1 MSGSGGKIGGEGG
14 KDAYRPRLEEEVVP
28 RAALEFARSF
38 PKFPECPW
46 KPYRSCFWAAILALV
61 QAQNNPELT
70 KFWDSLT
77 EVFFHNCCHGGHR
90 KKGTRWKS
98 TPQSLPAV
106 CQNDHEHLP
115 YQVHSENGTWSFD
128 TSSEAAY
135 LELLTQSVASA
146 SRIFWHPKSFLFAP
160 TQPQGSYSGCS
171 TSTAQKTPS
180 TYSRIRCCSLGAC
193 QYTHHY
199 ISEDH
204 PFFSAGRRFVIEQG
218 SKLRPI
224 DDGLEA
230 QLNSAYSSTIRLDL
244 QDADYVVALTL
255 ELGRTKS
262 LLGSA
267 RRLTCQK
274 RASNFPILP
283 THRDLAV
290 TFFRDRHGRTRY
302 YIPDAWMF
310 GSTAAVYAFNRVS
323 RSLWFLI
330 SVYLKVPAAVYFDD
344 YPMFSPEQTAQE
356 TDTLVSD
363 FRDLLGW
370 RHDRT
375 GPKGKPFAQ
384 SFDVLGLTLD
394 LSGLRNNHSVIL
406 KTKKGESTK
415 YLPRY
420 SRLRRWGS

>member
-46 KPYRSCFWAAILALV
+46 KPYRSWFWAAILALV

-262 LLGSA
+262 LLGLA

-274 RASNFPILP
+274 RASNFPSCPPIGTWQSP
-283 THRDLAV
+283 SSV
-290 TFFRDRHGRTRY
+290 TGMGEPGTISLTRGCLV
-302 YIPDAWMF
+302 PLQRSMRSTESADPC
-310 GSTAAVYAFNRVS
+310 GSS
-323 RSLWFLI
+323 
-330 SVYLKVPAAVYFDD
+330 SVC
-344 YPMFSPEQTAQE
+344 
-356 TDTLVSD
+356 
-363 FRDLLGW
+363 
-370 RHDRT
+370 
-375 GPKGKPFAQ
+375 
-384 SFDVLGLTLD
+384 
-394 LSGLRNNHSVIL
+394 I
-406 KTKKGESTK
+406 
-415 YLPRY
+415 
-420 SRLRRWGS
+420 